1 MRKKMIAMLFVLILT
16 LSGCADVS
24 TAPKESDNY
33 ELVTET
39 EAAAE
44 TESTESSSFSES
56 KESESAKTDTEL
68 ERNAEVTEY
77 ELVESETSNQ
87 NEPVS
92 QGKNQVSETKPA
104 VTESSSAPVEKP
116 EKTEPPAEIPPQTVP
131 EDTKPKTAYDY
142 EFDIETVKEDCI
154 GIGLDMGL
162 ALDSSLTPSN
172 STWWKP
178 VTASQNNQGE
188 ALKQSLERYIT
199 FHIICCDGYS
209 LDTIDTQCRYE
220 FQYAG
225 RRYFSRKQF
234 FHSRFYGN
242 GVVYVPCKYGSG
254 YCSFESNRKNK

>member
-1 MRKKMIAMLFVLILT
+1 MRKKMIAMLFVLILA

-24 TAPKESDNY
+24 TAPAESDNY
-33 ELVTET
+33 EPVTET

-68 ERNAEVTEY
+68 ESNAEVTEY
-77 ELVESETSNQ
+77 EPVESETPKQTES
-87 NEPVS
+87 VS

-104 VTESSSAPVEKP
+104 VTEGSSAPVKKP
-116 EKTEPPAEIPPQTVP
+116 EKTEPPAEIPTQTVP

-142 EFDIETVKEDCI
+142 EFDIEAVKADCI
-154 GIGLDMGL
+154 GIGLGMGL
-162 ALDSSLTPSN
+162 ALDSSFTPSN

-199 FHIICCDGYS
+199 FHTVENLGAYG
-209 LDTIDTQCRYE
+209 IDKITAFNIYCEAR
-220 FQYAG
+220 
-225 RRYFSRKQF
+225 
-234 FHSRFYGN
+234 GN
-242 GVVYVPCKYGSG
+242 GSYSIY
-254 YCSFESNRKNK
+254 FLFA

>member
-24 TAPKESDNY
+24 TAPEKSDNY
-33 ELVTET
+33 EFVAET

-44 TESTESSSFSES
+44 TESTESSFFSES

-68 ERNAEVTEY
+68 ESNAKVTEY
-77 ELVESETSNQ
+77 EPVESETSKQ

-178 VTASQNNQGE
+178 VTASQNNQGD

-199 FHIICCDGYS
+199 FHTVENLGAYG
-209 LDTIDTQCRYE
+209 IDEITAFNIYCEAR
-220 FQYAG
+220 
-225 RRYFSRKQF
+225 
-234 FHSRFYGN
+234 GN
-242 GVVYVPCKYGSG
+242 GSYSIY
-254 YCSFESNRKNK
+254 FLFA

>member
-24 TAPKESDNY
+24 TAPEESDNY

-68 ERNAEVTEY
+68 ESNAEVTEY
-77 ELVESETSNQ
+77 EPVESETSNQ

-154 GIGLDMGL
+154 GFGLDMRL
-162 ALDSSLTPSN
+162 AIDSSLTPSN

-178 VTASQNNQGE
+178 VTASQNNQGD

-199 FHIICCDGYS
+199 FHTELMKSQLLIFIAKQEETAATRFIFS
-209 LDTIDTQCRYE
+209 LREQLSGFSLCSKTE
-220 FQYAG
+220 GFFYAQNQE
-225 RRYFSRKQF
+225 RT
-234 FHSRFYGN
+234 
-242 GVVYVPCKYGSG
+242 V
-254 YCSFESNRKNK
+254 

>member
-1 MRKKMIAMLFVLILT
+1 MRKKMIAIFFVLILS

-24 TAPKESDNY
+24 TAPEESDNY

-68 ERNAEVTEY
+68 TEY
-77 ELVESETSNQ
+77 EPVESETSNQ

-92 QGKNQVSETKPA
+92 QGDNQVSETKPA

-142 EFDIETVKEDCI
+142 EFDIEAVKADCI
-154 GIGLDMGL
+154 SIGLGMGL

-172 STWWKP
+172 STWWNP

-188 ALKQSLERYIT
+188 ALKRSLERYIT
-199 FHIICCDGYS
+199 FHTVENLGAYGIDEITVFNICCEA
-209 LDTIDTQCRYE
+209 R
-220 FQYAG
+220 
-225 RRYFSRKQF
+225 
-234 FHSRFYGN
+234 GN
-242 GVVYVPCKYGSG
+242 GSYSIY
-254 YCSFESNRKNK
+254 FLFA

>member
-24 TAPKESDNY
+24 TAPEESDNY
-33 ELVTET
+33 ELVAET

-44 TESTESSSFSES
+44 TESTESTESSSFSES

-68 ERNAEVTEY
+68 ESNAEVTEY
-77 ELVESETSNQ
+77 EPVESKTSNQ

-92 QGKNQVSETKPA
+92 QRDNQVSETKPA

-199 FHIICCDGYS
+199 FHTVENLGAYG
-209 LDTIDTQCRYE
+209 IDEITTFNIYCEAR
-220 FQYAG
+220 
-225 RRYFSRKQF
+225 
-234 FHSRFYGN
+234 GN
-242 GVVYVPCKYGSG
+242 GSYSIY
-254 YCSFESNRKNK
+254 FLFA

>member
-24 TAPKESDNY
+24 TAPEESDNY

-68 ERNAEVTEY
+68 ESNAEVTEY
-77 ELVESETSNQ
+77 EPVESETSNQ

-154 GIGLDMGL
+154 GFGLDMRSIHSFAALLSASEICGGL
-162 ALDSSLTPSN
+162 MKDI
-172 STWWKP
+172 W
-178 VTASQNNQGE
+178 
-188 ALKQSLERYIT
+188 
-199 FHIICCDGYS
+199 
-209 LDTIDTQCRYE
+209 
-220 FQYAG
+220 
-225 RRYFSRKQF
+225 
-234 FHSRFYGN
+234 
-242 GVVYVPCKYGSG
+242 
-254 YCSFESNRKNK
+254 SNRN

>member
-24 TAPKESDNY
+24 TAPEESDNY
-33 ELVTET
+33 ELVTEI

-44 TESTESSSFSES
+44 TESSSFSES

-68 ERNAEVTEY
+68 ESNAEVTKY
-77 ELVESETSNQ
+77 EPVESEISKQ

-92 QGKNQVSETKPA
+92 QGENQVFETNPA

-116 EKTEPPAEIPPQTVP
+116 EETEPPARIPPQTVP

-199 FHIICCDGYS
+199 FHTVENLGAYG
-209 LDTIDTQCRYE
+209 IDEITVFNIYCEAR
-220 FQYAG
+220 
-225 RRYFSRKQF
+225 
-234 FHSRFYGN
+234 GN
-242 GVVYVPCKYGSG
+242 GSYSIY
-254 YCSFESNRKNK
+254 FLFA

>member
-24 TAPKESDNY
+24 TSPEETDNY

-68 ERNAEVTEY
+68 ESNAEVTEY
-77 ELVESETSNQ
+77 E
-87 NEPVS
+87 PVS
-92 QGKNQVSETKPA
+92 QGDNQVSETKPA
-104 VTESSSAPVEKP
+104 VTESNSAPVEKP

-199 FHIICCDGYS
+199 FHTVENLGAYG
-209 LDTIDTQCRYE
+209 IDEITAFNIYCEAR
-220 FQYAG
+220 
-225 RRYFSRKQF
+225 
-234 FHSRFYGN
+234 GN
-242 GVVYVPCKYGSG
+242 GSYLIY
-254 YCSFESNRKNK
+254 FLFA

>member
-1 MRKKMIAMLFVLILT
+1 MRNKMIAMLFVLILT

-24 TAPKESDNY
+24 TAPEESDNY

-68 ERNAEVTEY
+68 ESNAEVTEY
-77 ELVESETSNQ
+77 EPVESETSKQ

-92 QGKNQVSETKPA
+92 QGANQVSETKPA

-199 FHIICCDGYS
+199 FHTVENLGAYG
-209 LDTIDTQCRYE
+209 IDEITAFNIYCEAR
-220 FQYAG
+220 
-225 RRYFSRKQF
+225 
-234 FHSRFYGN
+234 GN
-242 GVVYVPCKYGSG
+242 GSYSIY
-254 YCSFESNRKNK
+254 FLFA